1 MKGFMLI
8 LFVLMVMVAVC
19 GCTEELSEHPS
30 PASTPT
36 PTPTEEGGF
45 ELTTQQP
52 ASQGD
57 SEESV
62 KVVATLDFGRQVI
75 LETNTTWREGL
86 TAMEALKKVANI
98 ETAYGGGFV
107 NGINGYTSKY
117 SGGGGEKVD
126 WFYTLNGFPAGRG
139 AQDYVLGA
147 GDVQIWDYHEWTHY
161 GRTCAVGAFPEP
173 FVHGFGGVARS
184 TVIVYEEGSEQPAQN
199 IAARLRK
206 EGAADVSVIPL
217 DKLTEGEKEQ
227 SHLILVGTHTFEPIE
242 FVLGLHSRLNI
253 YTYIENGN
261 VVVEDMG
268 GKTNA
273 LGKGGIIVAT
283 NSPWN
288 PKGTGTNENIVWV
301 IAGTSSDE
309 VESTA
314 EVVSKTPEELQY
326 FYAAAS
332 VDGEVVRVPQ

>member
-1 MKGFMLI
+1 MRGFMLI
-8 LFVLMVMVAVC
+8 LLVLMVAVC
-19 GCTEELSEHPS
+19 GCTEEVSEHHS
-30 PASTPT
+30 PTSTQT
-36 PTPTEEGGF
+36 PAPTEEGGF

-52 ASQGD
+52 ASQEG
-57 SEESV
+57 SEENV
-62 KVVATLDFGRQVI
+62 KVVATLDFGGQII
-75 LETNTTWREGL
+75 LEKNTTWQEGL
-86 TAMEALKKVANI
+86 TAMEALKTVANV
-98 ETAYGGGFV
+98 ETTYGGGFV
-107 NGINGYTSKY
+107 DGINGYASKF

-147 GDVQIWDYHEWTHY
+147 GDIQIWDYHEWAYY

-173 FVHGFGGVARS
+173 FVHGFGGVVRS
-184 TVIVYEEGSEQPAQN
+184 TIIVYEGGSEQAAQN
-199 IAARLRK
+199 IAARLRE
-206 EGAADVSVIPL
+206 EGADNVSVIPL
-217 DKLTEGEKEQ
+217 DKLTESEKEQ
-227 SHLILVGTHTFEPIE
+227 SHLILVGTRTFEPID

-253 YTYIENGN
+253 YTYIEDGN

-268 GKTNA
+268 GKTKA

-288 PKGTGTNENIVWV
+288 PRGTGTNENIVWV
-301 IAGTSSDE
+301 IAGTSADE
-309 VESTA
+309 VDNAA

-332 VDGEVVRVPQ
+332 VGGEVVRVPQ